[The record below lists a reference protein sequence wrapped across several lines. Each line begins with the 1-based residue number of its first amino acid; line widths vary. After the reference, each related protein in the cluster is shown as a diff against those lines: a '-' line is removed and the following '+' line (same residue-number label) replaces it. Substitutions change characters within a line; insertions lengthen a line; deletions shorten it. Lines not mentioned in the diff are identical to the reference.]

1 MSNGI
6 PKVNT
11 LTAFIFTGLAASLA
25 VIAGCGGSSSNN
37 IAEEPDPGSVA
48 VVAEKGVCTS
58 RSGSSHAATIMF
70 FDTGV
75 KNVIATSNEVQKQNG
90 VPVSQDTDITFDVW
104 KANGPNEGECLG
116 NITVHIDGGTNE
128 RAQVAIE
135 DYLDTPDSGQGVMV
149 RTGQLDARS
158 KFDTY
163 VDINEPDGRSMIWN
177 NFTGMPNT
185 SRLMS
190 SMRFVS
196 GQHLAIYFT
205 GDGAVAE
212 ANIQLF
218 KDDGT
223 YVGVAKQ
230 QIGKNSAVVTDDVR
244 SLTYIDTNGATVTNL
259 PADGEA
265 YLKILGSTDSETEA
279 SCMVLYSEATP
290 NAVGGAW
297 SNSKLTQSTLTF
309 ARRNGGNDPLALTE

>member
-1 MSNGI
+1 MSHEI
-6 PKVNT
+6 QKKKQIT
-11 LTAFIFTGLAASLA
+11 SLFLTGLFSSLA
-25 VIAGCGGSSSNN
+25 MVAGCGGGGSD
-37 IAEEPDPGSVA
+37 PVVVVPVPGSVT
-48 VVAEKGVCTS
+48 VVAEKGACTS
-58 RSGSSHAATIMF
+58 RSGGGHAATIMF
-70 FDTGV
+70 FGSGV
-75 KNVIATSNEVQKQNG
+75 NNVIATSNEVQKQGG
-90 VPVSQDTDITFDVW
+90 VVVKQDTDVTFDVW
-104 KANGPNEGECLG
+104 EANGTSEGTCLG
-116 NITVHIDGGTNE
+116 NIIVHIDGGTNE

-149 RTGQLDARS
+149 RTGTLDARS
-158 KFDTY
+158 KIDTY
-163 VDINEPDGRSMIWN
+163 VDINEADGRSMIWN

-190 SMRFVS
+190 SMRFAA

-205 GDGAVAE
+205 GAAATAE

-230 QIGKNSAVVTDDVR
+230 LIGKNSAVVTDDVR
-244 SLTYIDTNGATVTNL
+244 SLTYLDANGAAVTNL
-259 PADGEA
+259 PDDGDA
-265 YLKILGSTDSETEA
+265 YLKILGSGDNETEA

-290 NAVGGAW
+290 NATGGAW
-297 SNSKLTQSTLTF
+297 ANSQLPQSTLTF